1 MASSTPRSGPPDTLP
16 APVVAAI
23 AADAGAGAAA
33 QRPDGAWRLPALPR
47 PAGPYRRAWWRLRRD
62 RMAVASALVLG
73 GIALMA
79 YLVPL
84 VMTIDPYQQS
94 LRDSL
99 LPPGSPGHVLGTD
112 NFGRDVL
119 LRLIDG
125 GRVSLSVGLF
135 AVVISASVGGLI
147 GLIAGYFG
155 GWPDRILMRIVD
167 VQLGF
172 PGILLALV
180 VITILGSGLDKVTI
194 AVGIGGIPRFARVVR
209 GSVLN
214 TRGDLYVEAARSIGA
229 TDARIMFTH
238 LVPQTLG
245 AAITIATFGLAT
257 AILSIAGL
265 SFLGLGAQPPT
276 AEWGLMLSE
285 ARRYLRIA
293 WWLAV
298 FPGIAIMVVVLSVNL
313 LGDAVR
319 DALDPRIR
327 GTAD

>member
-1 MASSTPRSGPPDTLP
+1 M
-16 APVVAAI
+16 V
-23 AADAGAGAAA
+23 
-33 QRPDGAWRLPALPR
+33 
-47 PAGPYRRAWWRLRRD
+47 
-62 RMAVASALVLG
+62 SALVLVLFG
-73 GIALMA
+73 FVA
-79 YLVPL
+79 YIVPAML
-84 VMTIDPYQQS
+84 AIDPYRQS
-94 LRDSL
+94 LRDAFQ
-99 LPPGSPGHVLGTD
+99 PPMSAGHLLGTD

-125 GRVSLSVGLF
+125 GRVSLSVGLL
-135 AVVISASVGGLI
+135 AVVISASVGGVV
-147 GLIAGYFG
+147 GLVAGYFG

-180 VITILGSGLDKVTI
+180 IITILGSGLEKVTI

-214 TRGDLYVEAARSIGA
+214 TKKDLYVEAARSVGA
-229 TDARIMFTH
+229 TDLRIMFTH

-245 AAITIATFGLAT
+245 AAITIATFGIAT

-285 ARRYLRIA
+285 ARRYLRTA

-298 FPGIAIMVVVLSVNL
+298 FPGIAIMTFVLCVNL

-319 DALDPRIR
+319 DALDPRISS
-327 GTAD
+327 TAD

>member
-1 MASSTPRSGPPDTLP
+1 MAFSTPGSVPPPD
-16 APVVAAI
+16 I
-23 AADAGAGAAA
+23 ARSPIVSAVIAD
-33 QRPDGAWRLPALPR
+33 QRRLPKLST
-47 PAGPYRRAWWRLRRD
+47 PAGPYRRALWRLRRD
-62 RMAVASALVLG
+62 RVAMAALFML
-73 GIALMA
+73 ALLVVIA

-84 VMTIDPYQQS
+84 AIVIDPYQQS

-99 LPPGSPGHVLGTD
+99 LAPGSPGHLLGTD

-125 GRVSLSVGLF
+125 GRVSLSVGLL
-135 AVVISASVGGLI
+135 AVAISATVGGLI
-147 GLIAGYFG
+147 GLVAGYNG
-155 GWPDRILMRIVD
+155 GWVDRILMRIVD

-180 VITILGSGLDKVTI
+180 IITILGSGLEKVVI
-194 AVGIGGIPRFARVVR
+194 AVGIGGIPRFARVMR

-214 TRGDLYVEAARSIGA
+214 TKGDLYVEAARSIGA
-229 TDARIMFTH
+229 SDRRIMFVH

-245 AAITIATFGLAT
+245 AAMTIATFGIAT
-257 AILSIAGL
+257 AILSIASL

-285 ARRYLRIA
+285 ARRYLRTA

-298 FPGIAIMVVVLSVNL
+298 FPGISIMLVVLCVNL

-319 DALDPRIR
+319 DALDPRITS
-327 GTAD
+327 TAD

>member
-1 MASSTPRSGPPDTLP
+1 MASSTPGSAQPDIP
-16 APVVAAI
+16 RAPLVAAVVA
-23 AADAGAGAAA
+23 D
-33 QRPDGAWRLPALPR
+33 RPRRASLPR
-47 PAGPYRRAWWRLRRD
+47 SAGPYRRAWWRLRND
-62 RMAVASALVLG
+62 RMAMFSAAVLVA
-73 GIALMA
+73 IAAAAFVGPMIVA
-79 YLVPL
+79 
-84 VMTIDPYQQS
+84 IDPYQQS

-99 LPPGSPGHVLGTD
+99 QPPGTPGHTLGTD

-125 GRVSLSVGLF
+125 GRVSLSVGLI
-135 AVVISASVGGLI
+135 AVGISASVGGVI
-147 GLIAGYFG
+147 GLVAGYFG
-155 GWPDRILMRIVD
+155 RWTDRILMRLID

-180 VITILGSGLDKVTI
+180 IITVLGTGLEKVMV

-214 TRGDLYVEAARSIGA
+214 TKGELYVEAARSIGA
-229 TDARIMFTH
+229 TDTRIMLAH

-245 AAITIATFGLAT
+245 SAITIATFGLAT
-257 AILSIAGL
+257 AILSIASL

-285 ARRYLRIA
+285 ARRYLRTA

-298 FPGIAIMVVVLSVNL
+298 FPGVAIMVVVLAINL

-327 GTAD
+327 STAD

>member
-1 MASSTPRSGPPDTLP
+1 MASSTPRSGPPDIAR
-16 APVVAAI
+16 APLVSAVVA
-23 AADAGAGAAA
+23 D
-33 QRPDGAWRLPALPR
+33 RPRLPRLAK
-47 PAGPYRRAWWRLRRD
+47 PAGPYRRAWWRLKRD
-62 RMAVASALVLG
+62 RLAIASGIVLATVAFV
-73 GIALMA
+73 A
-79 YLVPL
+79 YVIPL
-84 VMTIDPYQQS
+84 VITIDPYQQN
-94 LRDSL
+94 LRESL
-99 LPPGSPGHVLGTD
+99 LPPGTSGHLLGTD

-125 GRVSLSVGLF
+125 GRVSLTVGLF
-135 AVVISASVGGLI
+135 AVLISASIGGII

-155 GWPDRILMRIVD
+155 GWPDRVLMRIVD

-180 VITILGSGLDKVTI
+180 IITILGTGLEKVTL

-214 TRGDLYVEAARSIGA
+214 AKGDLYVEAARSVGA
-229 TDARIMFTH
+229 TDLRIMFVH

-245 AAITIATFGLAT
+245 AAITIATFGIAT

-265 SFLGLGAQPPT
+265 SFLGLGAQPPQ

-285 ARRYLRIA
+285 ARRYLRTA

-298 FPGIAIMVVVLSVNL
+298 FPGLAIMLVVLCVNL

-319 DALDPRIR
+319 DALDPRVSS
-327 GTAD
+327 TAD

>member
-1 MASSTPRSGPPDTLP
+1 MVADRKRLPTLPRS
-16 APVVAAI
+16 
-23 AADAGAGAAA
+23 
-33 QRPDGAWRLPALPR
+33 
-47 PAGPYRRAWWRLRRD
+47 AGPYKRAWWRLRSD
-62 RMAVASALVLG
+62 RVAMASAAVL
-73 GIALMA
+73 ILMA
-79 YLVPL
+79 LVTYAVPVL
-84 VMTIDPYQQS
+84 ITIDPYQQS

-99 LPPGSPGHVLGTD
+99 LPPGTSGHPLGTD

-125 GRVSLSVGLF
+125 GRVSLTVGLI
-135 AVVISASVGGLI
+135 AVAIAASVGGLV
-147 GLIAGYFG
+147 GLVAGYFG
-155 GWPDRILMRIVD
+155 GWPDRVLMRIID

-180 VITILGSGLDKVTI
+180 IITVLGSGLEKVMV

-214 TRGDLYVEAARSIGA
+214 TKGELYVEAARSVGA
-229 TDARIMFTH
+229 TDLRIMFAH

-257 AILSIAGL
+257 AILSIAAL

-285 ARRYLRIA
+285 ARKYLRTA

-298 FPGIAIMVVVLSVNL
+298 FPGLAIMIVVLSVNL

-319 DALDPRIR
+319 DALDPRISS
-327 GTAD
+327 TAD

>member
-1 MASSTPRSGPPDTLP
+1 MGSSTPRSERPDIQR
-16 APVVAAI
+16 APVVSAVV
-23 AADAGAGAAA
+23 AD
-33 QRPDGAWRLPALPR
+33 RKRLPKLPR
-47 PAGPYRRAWWRLRRD
+47 SAGPYRRAWWRLKRD
-62 RMAVASALVLG
+62 KVGIASALVLG
-73 GIALMA
+73 AIGILAYVVPALIA
-79 YLVPL
+79 
-84 VMTIDPYQQS
+84 IDPYQQS

-99 LPPGSPGHVLGTD
+99 QAPGTPGHLLGTD

-135 AVVISASVGGLI
+135 AVAISATVGGLT
-147 GLIAGYFG
+147 GLVAGYNG
-155 GWPDRILMRIVD
+155 GWIDRMLMRIID

-180 VITILGSGLDKVTI
+180 IITILGSGLDKVVI
-194 AVGIGGIPRFARVVR
+194 AVGIGGIPRFARVIR

-214 TRGDLYVEAARSIGA
+214 TKGDLYVEAARSIGA
-229 TDARIMFTH
+229 SDRRIMFVH

-245 AAITIATFGLAT
+245 AAMTIATFGIAT
-257 AILSIAGL
+257 AILSIASL

-285 ARRYLRIA
+285 ARRYLRTA

-298 FPGIAIMVVVLSVNL
+298 FPGISIMLVVLCVNL

-319 DALDPRIR
+319 DALDPRIVS
-327 GTAD
+327 TAD

>member
-1 MASSTPRSGPPDTLP
+1 MSA
-16 APVVAAI
+16 VVA
-23 AADAGAGAAA
+23 D
-33 QRPDGAWRLPALPR
+33 RPRLPHLAK
-47 PAGPYRRAWWRLRRD
+47 PAGPYRRAWWRLKRD
-62 RMAVASALVLG
+62 RLAIASGLVLASVAL
-73 GIALMA
+73 IA
-79 YLVPL
+79 YVVPL
-84 VMTIDPYQQS
+84 VITIDPYQQS

-99 LPPGSPGHVLGTD
+99 LPPGTPGHLLGTD

-125 GRVSLSVGLF
+125 GRVSLTVGLF
-135 AVVISASVGGLI
+135 AVLISASVGGLI
-147 GLIAGYFG
+147 GLVAGYFG
-155 GWPDRILMRIVD
+155 GWPDRVLMRIVD

-180 VITILGSGLDKVTI
+180 IITILGAGLEKVTL

-214 TRGDLYVEAARSIGA
+214 TKGDLYVEAARSVGA
-229 TDARIMFTH
+229 TDLRIMFVH

-245 AAITIATFGLAT
+245 AAITIATFGIAT

-265 SFLGLGAQPPT
+265 SFLGLGAQPPQ

-285 ARRYLRIA
+285 ARRYLRVA

-298 FPGIAIMVVVLSVNL
+298 FPGVAIMLVVLCVNL

-319 DALDPRIR
+319 DALDPRISS
-327 GTAD
+327 TAD

>member
-1 MASSTPRSGPPDTLP
+1 M
-16 APVVAAI
+16 
-23 AADAGAGAAA
+23 
-33 QRPDGAWRLPALPR
+33 PALPK
-47 PAGPYRRAWWRLRRD
+47 PAGPYRRAWWRLKRD
-62 RMAVASALVLG
+62 RLAIASAVVLG
-73 GIALMA
+73 AIAILA
-79 YLVPL
+79 YVVPL
-84 VMTIDPYQQS
+84 VIVIDPYQQS

-125 GRVSLSVGLF
+125 GRISLTVGVA
-135 AVVISASVGGLI
+135 AVLLSATVGGLI
-147 GLIAGYFG
+147 GLVAGYFG
-155 GWPDRILMRIVD
+155 GWVDRILMRIID

-180 VITILGSGLDKVTI
+180 IITILGSGLEKVTI

-214 TRGDLYVEAARSIGA
+214 TKHDLFVEAARSIGA
-229 TDARIMFTH
+229 SDMRIMFTH

-257 AILSIAGL
+257 AILSIASL

-285 ARRYLRIA
+285 ARKYLRVA

-298 FPGIAIMVVVLSVNL
+298 APGVLIIAVVMCVNL

-319 DALDPRIR
+319 DALDPRISS
-327 GTAD
+327 TAD